1 MLGTVSSVAGLLGTA
16 IALIQQVQKARDTIK
31 GTSETLE
38 NITNQLNTLDT
49 TLNLIKEQERL
60 QTANV
65 GQQIR
70 ATIEVTEDLRDLFNK
85 IKSEQQRKAITQ
97 FFHAL
102 KSGDKDD
109 KELVKIF
116 DRLDRVRLDLVLR
129 ISLAQVGLIGNL
141 QDCFRVAFGVLQET
155 NQDVKQAL
163 GRDLDLAVRVKNML
177 PLQAGIFLN
186 CYIPESTLIP
196 N

>member
-1 MLGTVSSVAGLLGTA
+1 MFATVSSVVALLGTA
-16 IALIQQVQKARDTIK
+16 IALIQQVQKAQDAIK

-49 TLNLIKEQERL
+49 TLNLIKDQERL

-65 GQQIR
+65 GQQVR
-70 ATIEVTEDLRDLFNK
+70 ATIEVTEDLRDLFDK

-109 KELVKIF
+109 KELAKIF
-116 DRLDRVRLDLVLR
+116 DRLDRARLDLVLR

-141 QDCFRVAFGVLQET
+141 QDGFRVAFGVLQET
-155 NQDVKQAL
+155 NQNVKQVL
-163 GRDLDLAVRVKNML
+163 GRDLDLAIRVKDMQ
-177 PLQAGIFLN
+177 PLQAGN
-186 CYIPESTLIP
+186 CFKLYELKIMLILS
-196 N
+196 